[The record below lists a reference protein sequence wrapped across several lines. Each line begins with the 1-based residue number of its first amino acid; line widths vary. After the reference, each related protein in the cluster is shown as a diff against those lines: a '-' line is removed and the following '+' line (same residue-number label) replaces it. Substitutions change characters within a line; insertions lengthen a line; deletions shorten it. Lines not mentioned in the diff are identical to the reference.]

1 MSKQR
6 RGVILACACL
16 LSLTL
21 TTAALLRSAIAFPAG
36 GAALVELT
44 DGPPLVALTF
54 DDGPRPDT
62 TARLLDGLALREA
75 QATFFLVGER
85 IPGNEALIRRMSA
98 EGHQVGVHSYSHIRI
113 TALSG
118 PDFNFEVGKTRA
130 QLTNILGSREFW
142 LRPPYGIVD
151 DSVQNRAGS
160 PVILW
165 SLDPED
171 WKDRDVNRIVGAVL
185 SQVRDGDII
194 LFHDIYNSSVDAALQ
209 VADALL
215 QQGYC
220 LVTVEQLFQL
230 KEISLQN
237 GVIYQK
243 AK

>member
-1 MSKQR
+1 MSKQH
-6 RGVILACACL
+6 RGVILSCAFL

-21 TTAALLRSAIAFPAG
+21 TMAALLRPAIASPAG
-36 GAALVELT
+36 GAALVELS

-54 DDGPRPDT
+54 DDGPRADT

-118 PDFNFEVGKTRA
+118 PDFNFEIGKTRA

-151 DSVQNRAGS
+151 DSVQKRAGS

-185 SQVRDGDII
+185 SRVRDGDII
-194 LFHDIYNSSVDAALQ
+194 LFHDIYDSSVDAALQ
-209 VADALL
+209 VADALI

>member
-1 MSKQR
+1 MSKQHR
-6 RGVILACACL
+6 SVILACACL
-16 LSLTL
+16 LALTL
-21 TTAALLRSAIAFPAG
+21 TTADLLRPDVASPAG
-36 GAALVELT
+36 GEALVELT
-44 DGPPLVALTF
+44 DDPPLVALTF
-54 DDGPRPDT
+54 DDGPRADT

-85 IPGNEALIRRMSA
+85 IPGNEALIRRMA
-98 EGHQVGVHSYSHIRI
+98 ADGHQVGVHSYSHIRI

-151 DSVQNRAGS
+151 DSVQKRAGS

-171 WKDRDVNRIVGAVL
+171 WKDRDVDRIVGEVL

-194 LFHDIYNSSVDAALQ
+194 LFHDIYDSSVDAALQ

-215 QQGYC
+215 QRGYC

-230 KEISLQN
+230 KEISLEN
-237 GVIYQK
+237 GIIYQK